1 MSNECQ
7 ITCFDG
13 TKLVGN
19 LHSIDTMSDLAIIK
33 LSRPTKIEPVEFG
46 SPLKIGEWV
55 CSIGCPFGLQNT
67 VTAGVISAMA
77 RESREIGT
85 SDQRVS
91 YIQTDCAIHPGS
103 SGGPLIDM
111 SGKVV
116 GINTTKAEGN
126 GIGFAIRIDK
136 AMNMVNQLVK
146 NRRITR
152 PYLGVQTIAFD
163 ENAWSKLSP
172 QLKQSVPSVNKGVL
186 IQKVQLL
193 IGSRR

>member
-1 MSNECQ
+1 MGFSDTCT

-13 TKLVGN
+13 TQMIGT

-33 LSRPTKIEPVEFG
+33 LNSPTSIPPVEFG
-46 SPLKIGEWV
+46 SPKQIGEWV

-91 YIQTDCAIHPGS
+91 YIQTDCAIHSGS
-103 SGGPLIDM
+103 SGGPLVDL
-111 SGKVV
+111 SGKVI
-116 GINTTKAEGN
+116 GINTTKAEGK
-126 GIGFAIRIDK
+126 GIGFAIRMDK
-136 AMNMVNQLVK
+136 AISMVNQLVR

-152 PYLGVQTIAFD
+152 PYLGLQTTALNDRVWNELSQVQ
-163 ENAWSKLSP
+163 
-172 QLKQSVPSVNKGVL
+172 KQAVPPVGKGVL
-186 IQKVQLL
+186 VTKV
-193 IGSRR
+193 INSN